1 MKFLRQ
7 VFSES
12 GEASFSRLS
21 SFLALGAA
29 CTWVTKIVWTTHEL
43 PHLEGLVLFVSTLYG
58 LGKAGETVQRV
69 AGKNERAGD
78 GSQKVE
84 G

>member
-7 VFSES
+7 IFSES

-21 SFLALGAA
+21 SFLALAAA
-29 CTWVTKIVWTTHEL
+29 CTWVTKIVWTTHQL
-43 PHLEGLVLFVSTLYG
+43 PHLEGLVLFISTLYG

-69 AGKNERAGD
+69 AGKN
-78 GSQKVE
+78 SKQ
-84 G
+84 